1 MLRRQFECELI
12 GLRCERMRD
21 RREVFI
27 HEDGGSSWN
36 ESVVSEVC
44 QGSRECWLGHIL
56 GQSLVSSSSTDR
68 SNTSSRDRIVTT
80 VYPESVPAHTPPQA
94 QHPKRSLH
102 RCYIR
107 FHVLHISIYPLV
119 RAHVIILQSER
130 PTTVSSPLL
139 HLPPCSRSHSMI
151 FLPHLHL
158 PTFVS

>member
-1 MLRRQFECELI
+1 VKFAFT
-12 GLRCERMRD
+12 RMVGRVGTD
-21 RREVFI
+21 R
-27 HEDGGSSWN
+27 SSVRFLKFR
-36 ESVVSEVC
+36 ESVGWIIYS
-44 QGSRECWLGHIL
+44 L

-80 VYPESVPAHTPPQA
+80 IYPESVPAHTPPQA

-151 FLPHLHL
+151 FLLHLHL